1 MGGLCG
7 SNASSNNSSSNDNDS
22 SSSPSTSIGAVSNT
36 GQYAGDGFEWKQN
49 DGGYLTRTYTGVNQ
63 GATGSYDTQSG
74 FSGSNVQQFAGPSTP
89 APAVVADEEPDET
102 GSFFTGGGSDGV
114 GQYGAVGDYFGSI
127 SDSLGISNYGA
138 GAAQTQSM
146 YQPRTFNED
155 QLGALTTEN
164 STRENMANFL
174 TPGDGAE
181 YVNGQLIEEATG
193 KSLTGGGTI
202 KNKAGFDDYIYGVSD
217 DFSNNAAPEQGTM
230 SNEDYA
236 LELQKFKIRQSQL
249 EQIPPSDAAYFG
261 SFIPGQIVPVIGEY
275 VGSKMLEGGI
285 NDRRAMMDEH
295 QAALNAGAKAIMQ
308 DGVYMGYETDDG
320 VVKYQE
326 DRPVDPMTDS
336 NIGALNMGNDGNNGT
351 NGISATATGQNSA
364 MAQQVFNRYYKGGS
378 GFAMPFWLR
387 RYASGNVINKDLARV
402 TKDGVDYYQD
412 QTGTLIPTSELAGLK
427 MIAN

>member
-1 MGGLCG
+1 MCFGGSSTG
-7 SNASSNNSSSNDNDS
+7 S
-22 SSSPSTSIGAVSNT
+22 STS
-36 GQYAGDGFEWKQN
+36 DGN
-49 DGGYLTRTYTGVNQ
+49 
-63 GATGSYDTQSG
+63 
-74 FSGSNVQQFAGPSTP
+74 
-89 APAVVADEEPDET
+89 
-102 GSFFTGGGSDGV
+102 TGGGSNSVAETLANIFTPSDGASYV
-114 GQYGAVGDYFGSI
+114 SGQLVDDNTGASIMSGGTSSTGDVISGSANSSRNDVQGPMPAGI
-127 SDSLGISNYGA
+127 GFDSSPVVSA
-138 GAAQTQSM
+138 GALPSSSQSN
-146 YQPRTFNED
+146 RTFSTD
-155 QLGALTTEN
+155 QLGALSTVN

-174 TPGDGAE
+174 TPGDGAK

-217 DFSNNAAPEQGTM
+217 DFSNNAEPEQGTM

-261 SFIPGQIVPVIGEY
+261 SFIPGQVIPVVGGYI
-275 VGSKMLEGGI
+275 GSKMLEGGI

-326 DRPVDPMTDS
+326 NRPVDPMTDS
-336 NIGALNMGNDGNNGT
+336 NIGALNMGNDGNDGNLAG
-351 NGISATATGQNSA
+351 ATGQNSA
-364 MAQQVFNRYYKGGS
+364 VAQQVFSRYYKGGS

-387 RYASGNVINKDLARV
+387 RYASGKVVDTNLQRV

-412 QTGTLIPTSELAGLK
+412 TSGTLIPTSELPGLK

>member
-1 MGGLCG
+1 MCFGGSSTG
-7 SNASSNNSSSNDNDS
+7 S
-22 SSSPSTSIGAVSNT
+22 STS
-36 GQYAGDGFEWKQN
+36 DGN
-49 DGGYLTRTYTGVNQ
+49 
-63 GATGSYDTQSG
+63 
-74 FSGSNVQQFAGPSTP
+74 
-89 APAVVADEEPDET
+89 
-102 GSFFTGGGSDGV
+102 TGGGSNSVAETLANIFTPSDGASYV
-114 GQYGAVGDYFGSI
+114 SGQLVDDNTGASIMSGGTSSTGDVISGSAN
-127 SDSLGISNYGA
+127 SSRNDVQGPMPAGIGFASSPVVSA
-138 GAAQTQSM
+138 GALPSSSQSN
-146 YQPRTFNED
+146 RTFSTD
-155 QLGALTTEN
+155 QLGALSTVN

-174 TPGDGAE
+174 TLGDGAK

-230 SNEDYA
+230 SNDDYLSVLERFYNREDM
-236 LELQKFKIRQSQL
+236 L

-261 SFIPGQIVPVIGEY
+261 SFIPGQVIPVVGGYI
-275 VGSKMLEGGI
+275 GSKMLEGGI

-326 DRPVDPMTDS
+326 NRPVDPMTDS
-336 NIGALNMGNDGNNGT
+336 NIGALNMGNDGNDGNLAG
-351 NGISATATGQNSA
+351 AGQIKGNYQPVV
-364 MAQQVFNRYYKGGS
+364 AQQVFNRYYKGGS

-387 RYASGNVINKDLARV
+387 KYASGTGIDTLLSKVM
-402 TKDGVDYYQD
+402 KDGQEYYQ
-412 QTGTLIPTSELAGLK
+412 TPEGGFIPAAELAGAK

>member
-1 MGGLCG
+1 MCFGGSSTG
-7 SNASSNNSSSNDNDS
+7 S
-22 SSSPSTSIGAVSNT
+22 STS
-36 GQYAGDGFEWKQN
+36 DGN
-49 DGGYLTRTYTGVNQ
+49 
-63 GATGSYDTQSG
+63 
-74 FSGSNVQQFAGPSTP
+74 
-89 APAVVADEEPDET
+89 
-102 GSFFTGGGSDGV
+102 TGGGSNSVAETLANIFTPSDGASYV
-114 GQYGAVGDYFGSI
+114 SGQLVDDNTGSSIMSGGTSSTGDVISGSANSSRNDVQGPMPAGI
-127 SDSLGISNYGA
+127 GFDSSPVVSA
-138 GAAQTQSM
+138 GALPSSSQSN
-146 YQPRTFNED
+146 RTFSTD
-155 QLGALTTEN
+155 QLGALPTVN
-164 STRENMANFL
+164 STRENFANLL
-174 TPGDGAE
+174 TMGDGAK

-217 DFSNNAAPEQGTM
+217 DFSNNAEPEQGTM

-261 SFIPGQIVPVIGEY
+261 SFIPGQVIPVVGGYI
-275 VGSKMLEGGI
+275 GSKMLEGGI

-326 DRPVDPMTDS
+326 NRPVDPMTDS
-336 NIGALNMGNDGNNGT
+336 NIGALNMGNDGNDGNLAG
-351 NGISATATGQNSA
+351 AGQIKGNYQPVV
-364 MAQQVFNRYYKGGS
+364 AQQIFNRYYKGGS

-387 RYASGNVINKDLARV
+387 KYASGTGIDTLLSKVMR
-402 TKDGVDYYQD
+402 DGQEYYQ
-412 QTGTLIPTSELAGLK
+412 TPEGGFIPAAELAGAK

>member
-1 MGGLCG
+1 MCFGGSSTG
-7 SNASSNNSSSNDNDS
+7 S
-22 SSSPSTSIGAVSNT
+22 STS
-36 GQYAGDGFEWKQN
+36 DGN
-49 DGGYLTRTYTGVNQ
+49 
-63 GATGSYDTQSG
+63 
-74 FSGSNVQQFAGPSTP
+74 
-89 APAVVADEEPDET
+89 
-102 GSFFTGGGSDGV
+102 TGGGSNSVAETLANIFTPSDGASYV
-114 GQYGAVGDYFGSI
+114 SGQLVDDNTGASIMSGGTSSTGDVISGSANSSI
-127 SDSLGISNYGA
+127 NDVQGPMPAGIGFASSPVVSA
-138 GAAQTQSM
+138 GALPSSSQSN
-146 YQPRTFNED
+146 RTFSTD
-155 QLGALTTEN
+155 QLGALPTVN
-164 STRENMANFL
+164 STRENFANLL
-174 TPGDGAE
+174 TMGDGAK

-261 SFIPGQIVPVIGEY
+261 SFIPGQVIPVVGGYI
-275 VGSKMLEGGI
+275 GSKMLEGGI

-326 DRPVDPMTDS
+326 NRPVDPMTDS
-336 NIGALNMGNDGNNGT
+336 NIGALNMGNDGNDGNLAG
-351 NGISATATGQNSA
+351 ATGQNSA
-364 MAQQVFNRYYKGGS
+364 VAQQVFNRYYKGGS

-387 RYASGNVINKDLARV
+387 KYASGTGIDTLLSKVM
-402 TKDGVDYYQD
+402 KDGQEYYQ
-412 QTGTLIPTSELAGLK
+412 TPEGGFIPAAELAGAK

>member
-1 MGGLCG
+1 MCFGGSSTG
-7 SNASSNNSSSNDNDS
+7 S
-22 SSSPSTSIGAVSNT
+22 STS
-36 GQYAGDGFEWKQN
+36 DGN
-49 DGGYLTRTYTGVNQ
+49 
-63 GATGSYDTQSG
+63 
-74 FSGSNVQQFAGPSTP
+74 
-89 APAVVADEEPDET
+89 
-102 GSFFTGGGSDGV
+102 TGGGSNSVAETLANIFTPSDGASYV
-114 GQYGAVGDYFGSI
+114 SGQLVDDNTGASIMSGGTSSTGDVISGSANSSI
-127 SDSLGISNYGA
+127 NDVQGPMPAGIGFASSPVVSA
-138 GAAQTQSM
+138 GALPSSSQSN
-146 YQPRTFNED
+146 RTFSTD
-155 QLGALTTEN
+155 QLGALPTVN
-164 STRENMANFL
+164 STRENFANLL
-174 TPGDGAE
+174 TMGDGAK

-261 SFIPGQIVPVIGEY
+261 SFIPGQVIPVVGGYI
-275 VGSKMLEGGI
+275 GSKMLEGGI

-326 DRPVDPMTDS
+326 NRPVDPMTDTS
-336 NIGALNMGNDGNNGT
+336 IGALNIDSVPDGNLAG
-351 NGISATATGQNSA
+351 ATGQNSA
-364 MAQQVFNRYYKGGS
+364 VAQQVFNRYYKGGS

-387 RYASGNVINKDLARV
+387 KYASGTGIDTLLSKVM
-402 TKDGVDYYQD
+402 KDGQEYYQ
-412 QTGTLIPTSELAGLK
+412 TPEGGFIPAAELAGAK